1 MREGRTADMASP
13 EGYYTPVLVPERHA
27 EAVEKYVKDLET
39 LDELRAEQRAELRN

>member
-1 MREGRTADMASP
+1 MASP